1 MSETVRFS
9 DLAKKLG
16 VGIDTIRR
24 TVAKVGDD
32 LGIVAQRESH
42 SSIAQ
47 CLSVRDADKL
57 IRYFEER
64 DKHIAATEPSAV
76 AGSYSN
82 YGYFYIIQL
91 LPELFPERVKI
102 GYTDNLETRL
112 REHQTAAPTARY
124 LKSWECKR
132 SWDQAVM
139 DCITRKDCKLVMN
152 EVYEGNLDLMI
163 QRADELFRLM
173 PSSNTTVEL
182 SEHSPL
188 RAKKSDVQS
197 GPSPAH

>member
-1 MSETVRFS
+1 MSDTVRFS

-24 TVAKVGDD
+24 TVAKLGDD
-32 LGIVAQRESH
+32 LGIVVQRESH
-42 SSIAQ
+42 SSRAQ
-47 CLSVRDADKL
+47 CLSVEDADKL
-57 IRYFEER
+57 ITYFEQR
-64 DKHIAATEPSAV
+64 DKHVASTTPSEA

-124 LKSWECKR
+124 LKSWQCSDHGSKQ
-132 SWDQAVM
+132 SW
-139 DCITRKDCKLVMN
+139 
-152 EVYEGNLDLMI
+152 
-163 QRADELFRLM
+163 
-173 PSSNTTVEL
+173 TVSL
-182 SEHSPL
+182 
-188 RAKKSDVQS
+188 AKIANWS
-197 GPSPAH
+197 